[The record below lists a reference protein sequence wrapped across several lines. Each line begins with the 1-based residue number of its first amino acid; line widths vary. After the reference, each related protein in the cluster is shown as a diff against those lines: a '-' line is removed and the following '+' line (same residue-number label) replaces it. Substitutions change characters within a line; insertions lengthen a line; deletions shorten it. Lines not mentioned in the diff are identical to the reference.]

1 MALARYVRLED
12 FSGCEAHTGDFAL
25 GRVGLFGLGGEDLHH
40 DALALRVGV
49 EQGRFGEDF
58 FGFGGAFE
66 AHGLVERAECGR
78 GGVELEGGVGV
89 EW

>member
-1 MALARYVRLED
+1 MSLARYVRLED
-12 FSGCEAHTGDFAL
+12 FPRREAHAGDFAL

-49 EQGRFGEDF
+49 EQGRLGEG
-58 FGFGGAFE
+58 GFGRGLA

-78 GGVELEGGVGV
+78 GGVELVGGD
-89 EW
+89 